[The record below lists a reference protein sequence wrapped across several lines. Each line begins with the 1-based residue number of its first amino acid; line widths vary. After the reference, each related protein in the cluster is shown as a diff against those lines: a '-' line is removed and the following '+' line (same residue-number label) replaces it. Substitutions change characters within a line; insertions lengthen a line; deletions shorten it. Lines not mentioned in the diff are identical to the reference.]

1 MGTIMP
7 DTESAR
13 DDLRIARQYIDR
25 YYEEKKKGWSQDL
38 DFAMK
43 YVQRAQQKD
52 RFATLKGKGNDKG
65 IVIDWTPD
73 GMEGEILAIRG
84 VNYSNLH
91 SREDYSAAIPLLEQS
106 IKLFPGPI
114 TYKALA
120 NSYNGMAR
128 REDALSLLQ
137 EGARKWPGN
146 MEIQETI
153 DMMEADPSIGRSK
166 TPSRYDTG
174 PNHRLWVILSGV
186 ALLLL
191 SVTVGCATAGGND
204 SNGIF
209 PTIGIFIS
217 VAIIYI
223 GFKYVW

>member
-25 YYEEKKKGWSQDL
+25 HYDDKKISWSRDL

-52 RFATLKGKGNDKG
+52 RFVTLKAKGNDKG
-65 IVIDWTPD
+65 KVIDWTPD
-73 GMEGEILAIRG
+73 GMEGEILAIHG
-84 VNYSNLH
+84 ISCSNLH
-91 SREDYSAAIPLLEQS
+91 SREDYSEAIPLLEQS
-106 IKLFPGPI
+106 IKLFPMPPA
-114 TYKALA
+114 YKALA

-128 REDALSLLQ
+128 REDALSILQ

-153 DMMEADPSIGRSK
+153 DMMEANPSMGRSK
-166 TPSRYDTG
+166 SASRYDTG

-186 ALLLL
+186 GLLLL
-191 SVTVGCATAGGND
+191 SVMVGCATTGGND
-204 SNGIF
+204 SNAIL

-217 VAIIYI
+217 FAIIYI

>member
-25 YYEEKKKGWSQDL
+25 YYDDKKKGWSQDL

-43 YVQRAQQKD
+43 YIQRAQQKD

-65 IVIDWTPD
+65 VIIDWTPD

-84 VNYSNLH
+84 VSYSNLH
-91 SREDYSAAIPLLEQS
+91 SREDYSAAIPLLEQA
-106 IKLFPGPI
+106 IKLFPMPVA
-114 TYKALA
+114 YKALA

-146 MEIQETI
+146 IEIQETI
-153 DMMEADPSIGRSK
+153 DMMEADPSMGRSRSA
-166 TPSRYDTG
+166 SRYDAG
-174 PNHRLWVILSGV
+174 PNYRLWVILSGV
-186 ALLLL
+186 ALVLL
-191 SVTVGCATAGGND
+191 STMVGCAITDSHNPFLPFAGLALC
-204 SNGIF
+204 
-209 PTIGIFIS
+209 IGFVLIFIG
-217 VAIIYI
+217 VK
-223 GFKYVW
+223 FL